1 MRLHGR
7 ATIVT
12 GASRGIGRAIAGLFA
27 KEGAKVVVNYVK
39 RGNEASSLAEEINSK
54 GGQAIT
60 IRADVSR
67 ADEVRKMVNLT
78 MAEFGRIDVLVNN
91 AGIIIDAGFLDSTE
105 EGWNKTMNVNLKGP
119 YLCSKEVAPIMLRQ
133 KSGKIVNISS
143 IAGLA
148 HRTAVTN
155 AVYTASKAGLIGLTR
170 SLAVNLAPT
179 INVNAI
185 CPGYIETDMSACD
198 TPEARRRE
206 MEDALLN
213 RVAKPEEVAYAAL
226 FLASSESD
234 FITGEILTVSG
245 GRAMR

>member
-1 MRLHGR
+1 
-7 ATIVT
+7 
-12 GASRGIGRAIAGLFA
+12 
-27 KEGAKVVVNYVK
+27 
-39 RGNEASSLAEEINSK
+39 
-54 GGQAIT
+54 
-60 IRADVSR
+60 
-67 ADEVRKMVNLT
+67 MVNLT
-78 MAEFGRIDVLVNN
+78 MAEFGRIDILVNN

-105 EGWNKTMNVNLKGP
+105 DGWNKTMNVNLKGP
-119 YLCSKEVAPIMLRQ
+119 YLCSKEVAPIMLGQ

-155 AVYTASKAGLIGLTR
+155 AIYTTSKAGLIGLTR

-185 CPGYIETDMSACD
+185 CPGYIETDMSASD

-213 RVAKPEEVAYAAL
+213 RVAKPEEVADSAL